1 MQITIKQTF
10 VILAAIY
17 VAQYVDLK
25 LLLGQ
30 AESNHSQS
38 QSIAAKVDGVP
49 IYVSEVNRLVQ
60 QFPKQAEDPQAAAGQ
75 QAVALEQL
83 IHRRLVCAYL
93 DSQGIGAG
101 KSEID
106 LQQESLEIAL
116 QQRGM
121 TIEEHLKQ
129 NNLQLDSLRS
139 QWQWQIGWRKY
150 LDRYLTDENLE
161 KYFDQNKRKFD
172 GTKLRVS
179 HILIKVKR
187 DADQSDW
194 DRAVSESQSIRKSIV
209 EKELSWQDAVKK
221 HSDAA
226 SANEQG
232 DAGWIEYQ
240 RPMPREFTDAAFA
253 LEANQIS
260 EPVRTAFGVHLIK
273 ISDTKPGNSTWRDV
287 KVELKK
293 AATEYL
299 FKRIVGIQVEKS
311 KIEFTRNTAY
321 FEIQTG
327 KLFRPEN
334 N

>member
-1 MQITIKQTF
+1 MFSFIGKS
-10 VILAAIY
+10 IY
-17 VAQYVDLK
+17 K
-25 LLLGQ
+25 LLSMCLVSFFCQ
-30 AESNHSQS
+30 QVLSHQN
-38 QSIAAKVDGVP
+38 SIERNDEEVAAKVDGIP
-49 IYVSEVNRLVQ
+49 IYLVEVTRLLQ
-60 QFPKQAEDPQAAAGQ
+60 RFPKQAEDPQLAAAQ

-116 QQRGM
+116 QQRGK
-121 TIEEHLKQ
+121 TIEDHLKQ
-129 NNLQLDSLRS
+129 NNLHLDALRH

-161 KYFDQNKRKFD
+161 KYFDQNKRKYD
-172 GTKLRVS
+172 GTMLRVS
-179 HILIKVKR
+179 HILIQVNR
-187 DADQSDW
+187 DAEPSDW
-194 DRAVSESQSIRKSIV
+194 DSAIAESQSIRKLIV

-226 SANEQG
+226 SAKEQG

-260 EPVRTAFGVHLIK
+260 EPIRTAFGMHLVK
-273 ISDTKPGNSTWRDV
+273 ITDTKPGNSTWRDV
-287 KVELKK
+287 KVQLKK

-299 FKRIVGIQVEKS
+299 FKRIVDIQIEKS
-311 KIEFTRNTAY
+311 KIEFTGNIAY
-321 FEIQTG
+321 FELQTG
-327 KLFRPEN
+327 KLVRPKDN
-334 N
+334 